1 MFRRDDREI
10 LGGVDQLHSVRL
22 LSREI
27 DQDLIEEKV
36 PFGHAAEAPAFVQ
49 TKRPGFEFCELVRGT
64 GAELSGFDE
73 FFQFGI
79 HAGRTSYEER
89 RCWREK
95 SGRHEAFALVADRLW
110 KALRLRRSA
119 PHGTVCAVSTRIWFW
134 VAFHVGVFIALAI
147 DLISFKR
154 RDRELS
160 MRAAILRSLIWVAL
174 SLAFNLLVWISKGG
188 EDGLDFLTGYI
199 IEYSLSVDNIFVFV
213 LIFTFFR
220 VPPRSQHRVLVW
232 GILGALVMRG
242 VMIWLGVTL
251 VERFHF
257 VLYIFGAFLVLTG
270 LRMLFDRDAKLDFE
284 KNFLMRLCR
293 KMLPL
298 TQEFHG
304 RRFAVRVDGRVMFT
318 PLLLVL
324 ILVDVMDLIFA
335 VDSIPAVFAI
345 TTDQFIVYTSNIC
358 AILGLRSLYFL
369 LARMV
374 DRFIYL
380 KTGLAIILG
389 FVGTK
394 MILAKQLYIPNWI
407 SLIVIIVVLAITI
420 TVSMAATKPPL
431 PGGAE

>member
-1 MFRRDDREI
+1 
-10 LGGVDQLHSVRL
+10 LHL
-22 LSREI
+22 
-27 DQDLIEEKV
+27 
-36 PFGHAAEAPAFVQ
+36 
-49 TKRPGFEFCELVRGT
+49 RP
-64 GAELSGFDE
+64 
-73 FFQFGI
+73 
-79 HAGRTSYEER
+79 TS
-89 RCWREK
+89 
-95 SGRHEAFALVADRLW
+95 A
-110 KALRLRRSA
+110 
-119 PHGTVCAVSTRIWFW
+119 HGTVRAVSTSIWFW
-134 VAFHVGVFIALAI
+134 IAFHLGVFLALAI

-160 MRAAILRSLIWVAL
+160 MRAAIFRSLVWVVL
-174 SLAFNLLVWISKGG
+174 SLAFNYLVWKSKGSD
-188 EDGLDFLTGYI
+188 DGLDFLTGYV

-213 LIFTFFR
+213 LIFTYFR
-220 VPPRSQHRVLVW
+220 VPPLSQHRVLVW

-257 VLYIFGAFLVLTG
+257 VLYIFGAFLLLTG

-284 KNFLMRLCR
+284 KNFFMRFCR
-293 KMLPL
+293 KMLPI
-298 TQEFHG
+298 TREFYG
-304 RRFAVRVDGRVMFT
+304 RRFTIRVDGRFMFT

-394 MILAKQLYIPNWI
+394 MILAKQFPIPNWI
-407 SLIVIIVVLAITI
+407 SLIIIIVILGITI
-420 TVSMAATKPPL
+420 TVSMLATRRQNKM
-431 PGGAE
+431 ENQN